1 MEDENE
7 DPISFSASL
16 EINED
21 MFSSIVEEFCSHI
34 DEKLLICEEEKEYNL
49 TLQNEEITMHKVVV
63 QDECDV
69 KSELLLQEESCNKV
83 KISPL
88 MHESKEDIED
98 DQFWDD
104 LEEFFLTLDV
114 KLTSFVEKNYK
125 PYEDGAKVPILLSNQ
140 PHKLVFKY
148 QEEDREET
156 HLHKSNKESSKF
168 VLS

>member
-1 MEDENE
+1 MENE
-7 DPISFSASL
+7 NEEPISFAASL

-88 MHESKEDIED
+88 MHKSKEDIED
-98 DQFWDD
+98 DQF
-104 LEEFFLTLDV
+104 
-114 KLTSFVEKNYK
+114 
-125 PYEDGAKVPILLSNQ
+125 
-140 PHKLVFKY
+140 
-148 QEEDREET
+148 
-156 HLHKSNKESSKF
+156 
-168 VLS
+168 